1 MHPKPFPKVFPPEFP
16 LELQNVIL
24 TLLRDLCVQ
33 HFPLA
38 QQPTNNGRP
47 LLLHTHPCDTLVLRT
62 YGATLSLSKS
72 TQSLIA
78 IPLGGLGEFGMNMM
92 ALRLGD
98 DIIVID
104 AGMMFPESELL
115 GVDLVIPDTTYLKQ
129 NRANVRAIVLTH
141 GHEDHIG
148 ALPYI
153 LRDLNVPVYGTRFT
167 LALVKKRLAEANLL
181 DSTTLR
187 EVMPGRLIEI
197 GPYEIEFIPVTHS
210 TIDCVALAVRT
221 PLGVIIH
228 TGDFKIDQ
236 TPVGGAPFDLHSF
249 ARYGN
254 EGVLALFSD
263 STNVERPGF
272 TPSERAI
279 VPRIEELCRS
289 APRRV
294 ILSCFASSIHRIQQ
308 VIDIASRVGRKIA
321 FVGRSMVDNVEI
333 AHDLE
338 YLRIPDGMV
347 VRPQDIRTF
356 DPRRIIILASGSQ
369 AEPMSSLSRIAV
381 DNHRFVSVDESDTVI
396 LSARIIPGNEKAIF
410 RMLDHMFRRRALVYY
425 DNNAGTI
432 HVSGHASQEEQK
444 LVLQL
449 VKPKYFIP
457 VHGEYRH
464 LFRHAALAHQLGCVS
479 SEILL
484 LENGQTI
491 EFTEDG
497 ARRRDPVTSGRVLV
511 DSGSL
516 EEIEEVVIRDRKH
529 LSEDGVVVP
538 IIAIDKRTGRM
549 ETVPEIV
556 TRGMFSD
563 NGTELMAGARDVIL
577 KTVEQSNAE
586 EKGDW
591 SVIKEKIRVDLK
603 RYINKHTSKRPLIL
617 PVILEV

>member
-1 MHPKPFPKVFPPEFP
+1 M
-16 LELQNVIL
+16 
-24 TLLRDLCVQ
+24 
-33 HFPLA
+33 
-38 QQPTNNGRP
+38 
-47 LLLHTHPCDTLVLRT
+47 
-62 YGATLSLSKS
+62 SKS
-72 TQSLIA
+72 THSLTA

-98 DIIVID
+98 EILVID
-104 AGMMFPESELL
+104 SGMMFPESELL
-115 GVDLVIPDTTYLKQ
+115 GVDLVIPDITYLKQ
-129 NRANVRAIVLTH
+129 NRAHVRAIVLTH

-153 LRDLNVPVYGTRFT
+153 LRDLNVPIYGTRFT
-167 LALVKKRLAEANLL
+167 LALVKKRLEEAGLL

-187 EVMPGRLIEI
+187 EVMPGRLVEI
-197 GPYEIEFIPVTHS
+197 GPFEIEFISVTHS
-210 TIDCVALAVRT
+210 TIDCVALAIRT

-228 TGDFKIDQ
+228 SGDFKIDQ
-236 TPVGGAPFDLHSF
+236 TPVGGALFDLHTF

-308 VIDIASRVGRKIA
+308 VIDIAARVGRKIA

-333 AHDLE
+333 AHSLG

-347 VRPQDIRTF
+347 VRPQDIRSF
-356 DPRRIIILASGSQ
+356 DPKRLVILASGSQ

-381 DNHRFVSVDESDTVI
+381 DNHRFVSVDENDSVI

-425 DNNAGTI
+425 DNSAGTI

-444 LVLQL
+444 LLLQL

-457 VHGEYRH
+457 IHGEYRH

-479 SEILL
+479 GEILL
-484 LENGQTI
+484 LEDGKTI

-497 ARRRDPVTSGRVLV
+497 VHRRDPVTAGRVCV

-516 EEIEEVVIRDRKH
+516 EEIEDVVIRDRKH

-538 IIAIDKRTGRM
+538 IIAIDKHTGKL
-549 ETVPEIV
+549 ESQPEIV
-556 TRGMFSD
+556 TRGLMSD
-563 NGTELMAGARDVIL
+563 NGQELIAGARQVIL
-577 KTVEQSNAE
+577 KTVEESNAE
-586 EKGDW
+586 EKSDW
-591 SVIKEKIRVDLK
+591 GVIKEKIRIDLK
-603 RYINKHTSKRPLIL
+603 RYISKHTSKRPLIL

>member
-1 MHPKPFPKVFPPEFP
+1 
-16 LELQNVIL
+16 
-24 TLLRDLCVQ
+24 
-33 HFPLA
+33 
-38 QQPTNNGRP
+38 
-47 LLLHTHPCDTLVLRT
+47 
-62 YGATLSLSKS
+62 
-72 TQSLIA
+72 
-78 IPLGGLGEFGMNMM
+78 MNMM

-104 AGMMFPESELL
+104 A
-115 GVDLVIPDTTYLKQ
+115 
-129 NRANVRAIVLTH
+129 
-141 GHEDHIG
+141 
-148 ALPYI
+148 
-153 LRDLNVPVYGTRFT
+153 VYGTRFT
-167 LALVKKRLAEANLL
+167 LALVKKRLDEAGLL
-181 DSTTLR
+181 QSTTLR
-187 EVMPGRLIEI
+187 EVIPGGRLVEI
-197 GPYEIEFIPVTHS
+197 GPFEIEFIPVTHS

-236 TPVGGAPFDLHSF
+236 TPVGGAPFDLHAF
-249 ARYGN
+249 ARYGH

-272 TPSERAI
+272 TGSERNV

-308 VIDIASRVGRKIA
+308 VIDIAARVGRKVA

-333 AHDLE
+333 AHSLE

-347 VRPQDIRTF
+347 VRPQDIRGF
-356 DPRRIIILASGSQ
+356 DPKRLVILASGSQ

-381 DNHRFVSVDESDTVI
+381 DNHRFVSVDENDTVI

-425 DNNAGTI
+425 DNSAGTI

-464 LFRHAALAHQLGCVS
+464 LFRHAALAYQLGCVTG
-479 SEILL
+479 EILV
-484 LENGQTI
+484 LEDGHAL

-497 ARRRDPVTSGRVLV
+497 AFRRDPVTAGRVCV

-538 IIAIDKRTGRM
+538 IIAIDKHTGKM
-549 ETVPEIV
+549 ESLPEIV
-556 TRGMFSD
+556 TRGFLPSD
-563 NGTELMAGARDVIL
+563 DGQEVVSGARDVVL
-577 KTVEQSNAE
+577 RTVEQSNAE
-586 EKGDW
+586 EKTDW
-591 SVIKEKIRVDLK
+591 GVIKEKIRVDLK
-603 RYINKHTSKRPLIL
+603 RYLNKQTSKRPLIL
-617 PVILEV
+617 PVILEI

>member
-1 MHPKPFPKVFPPEFP
+1 
-16 LELQNVIL
+16 
-24 TLLRDLCVQ
+24 
-33 HFPLA
+33 
-38 QQPTNNGRP
+38 
-47 LLLHTHPCDTLVLRT
+47 
-62 YGATLSLSKS
+62 LSKARH
-72 TQSLIA
+72 TLTA

-92 ALRLGD
+92 ALRLD
-98 DIIVID
+98 EDILVID

-115 GVDLVIPDTTYLKQ
+115 GVDLVIPDISYLKQ
-129 NRANVRAIVLTH
+129 NRAHVRAIVLTH

-167 LALVKKRLAEANLL
+167 LALVKKRLEEAGLL

-187 EVMPGRLIEI
+187 EVLPGRMVEI
-197 GPYEIEFIPVTHS
+197 GPFEIEFISVTHS
-210 TIDCVALAVRT
+210 TIDCVSLAIRT

-236 TPVGGAPFDLHSF
+236 TPVDGATFDLHTF

-308 VIDIASRVGRKIA
+308 VIDIAGRVGRKVA

-333 AHDLE
+333 AHSLE
-338 YLRIPDGMV
+338 CLRIPDGMV
-347 VRPQDIRTF
+347 VRPQDIRSF
-356 DPRRIIILASGSQ
+356 DPKRLVILASGSQ

-381 DNHRFVSVDESDTVI
+381 DNHRFVSVDENDSVI

-425 DNNAGTI
+425 DNSAGTI

-444 LVLQL
+444 LILQL

-479 SEILL
+479 GEILL
-484 LENGQTI
+484 LEDGKTI

-497 ARRRDPVTSGRVLV
+497 VHRRDPVTAGRVCV

-516 EEIEEVVIRDRKH
+516 EEIEAVVIRDRKH

-538 IIAIDKRTGRM
+538 IIAIDKHTGKL
-549 ETVPEIV
+549 ESHPEIV
-556 TRGMFSD
+556 TRGLMSD
-563 NGTELMAGARDVIL
+563 NGQELIAGARQVVL
-577 KTVEQSNAE
+577 KTVEESNAE
-586 EKGDW
+586 EKSDW
-591 SVIKEKIRVDLK
+591 GVIKEKIRVDLK

>member
-1 MHPKPFPKVFPPEFP
+1 MSKP
-16 LELQNVIL
+16 L
-24 TLLRDLCVQ
+24 
-33 HFPLA
+33 
-38 QQPTNNGRP
+38 
-47 LLLHTHPCDTLVLRT
+47 
-62 YGATLSLSKS
+62 
-72 TQSLIA
+72 QSLFA

-92 ALRLGD
+92 ALRYGD

-115 GVDLVIPDTTYLKQ
+115 GVDLVIPDITYLKQ
-129 NRANVRAIVLTH
+129 NRQHVRAIVLTH

-153 LRDLNVPVYGTRFT
+153 LRDLNVPVFGTRFT
-167 LALVKKRLAEANLL
+167 LALVKKRITEAGLL
-181 DSTTLR
+181 ESTTLR
-187 EVMPGRLIEI
+187 EVIPGRRVEI
-197 GPYEIEFIPVTHS
+197 GPFEIEMIPVTHS

-221 PLGVIIH
+221 PVGVIIH
-228 TGDFKIDQ
+228 TGDFKIDH
-236 TPVGGAPFDLHSF
+236 TPVGGAGFDIHTF

-263 STNVERPGF
+263 STNVERPGI
-272 TPSERAI
+272 TPSERAV
-279 VPRIEELCRS
+279 VPRIEELARS
-289 APRRV
+289 APKRV

-308 VIDIASRVGRKIA
+308 VIDIASRVGRKVA

-347 VRPQDIRTF
+347 VRSQDIRSF
-356 DPRRIIILASGSQ
+356 DPRKIIILASGSQ

-381 DNHRFVSVDESDTVI
+381 DNHRFVSVDENDTVI
-396 LSARIIPGNEKAIF
+396 LSSRIIPGNEKAIF

-425 DNNAGTI
+425 DNSAGVI

-464 LFRHAALAHQLGCVS
+464 LFRHAALAHQLGVVS
-479 SEILL
+479 GEILL
-484 LENGQTI
+484 VEDGQNI

-497 ARRRDPVTSGRVLV
+497 VRRRDPVTAGRVLV

-516 EEIEEVVIRDRKH
+516 EEIEEVVVRERKH

-538 IIAIDKRTGRM
+538 IIAIDKHTGKL
-549 ETVPEIV
+549 ESQPEIV
-556 TRGMFSD
+556 SRGFMSD
-563 NGTELMAGARDVIL
+563 NGSDLVAGARDIVLRTIN
-577 KTVEQSNAE
+577 TSNAE
-586 EKGDW
+586 ERADW

-603 RYINKHTSKRPLIL
+603 RYISKQTSKRPLIL

>member
-1 MHPKPFPKVFPPEFP
+1 
-16 LELQNVIL
+16 
-24 TLLRDLCVQ
+24 
-33 HFPLA
+33 
-38 QQPTNNGRP
+38 
-47 LLLHTHPCDTLVLRT
+47 
-62 YGATLSLSKS
+62 LSKPL
-72 TQSLIA
+72 QSLFA

-92 ALRLGD
+92 ALRYGD

-115 GVDLVIPDTTYLKQ
+115 GVDLVIPDITYLKQ
-129 NRANVRAIVLTH
+129 NRQLVRAIILTH

-153 LRDLNVPVYGTRFT
+153 LRDLNVPIYGTRFT
-167 LALVKKRLAEANLL
+167 LALVKKRLTEANLL

-187 EVMPGRLIEI
+187 EVIPGRRVEV

-221 PLGVIIH
+221 PVGVIIH
-228 TGDFKIDQ
+228 TGDFKIDH
-236 TPVGGAPFDLHSF
+236 TPVGGAGFDIHTF

-263 STNVERPGF
+263 STNVERPGI
-272 TPSERAI
+272 TPSERAV
-279 VPRIEELCRS
+279 VPRIEELARS

-308 VIDIASRVGRKIA
+308 VIDIASRVGRKVA

-333 AHDLE
+333 AHELE

-347 VRPQDIRTF
+347 VRSQDIRSF
-356 DPRRIIILASGSQ
+356 DPRKIIILASGSQ

-381 DNHRFVSVDESDTVI
+381 DNHRFVSVDENDTVI
-396 LSARIIPGNEKAIF
+396 LSSRIIPGNEKAIF

-425 DNNAGTI
+425 DNSAGVI

-457 VHGEYRH
+457 VHGEFRH
-464 LFRHAALAHQLGCVS
+464 LFRHAALAHQLGVVS
-479 SEILL
+479 GEILL
-484 LENGQTI
+484 VENGQNI

-497 ARRRDPVTSGRVLV
+497 AFRRDPVTAGRVLV

-516 EEIEEVVIRDRKH
+516 EEIEEVVVRDRKH

-538 IIAIDKRTGRM
+538 IIAIDKHTGKL
-549 ETVPEIV
+549 ESQPEIV
-556 TRGMFSD
+556 TRGFMSD
-563 NGTELMAGARDVIL
+563 NGSDLVTGARDIVLRTIN
-577 KTVEQSNAE
+577 TSNPE
-586 EKGDW
+586 ERADW

-603 RYINKHTSKRPLIL
+603 RYINKQTSKRPLIL

>member
-1 MHPKPFPKVFPPEFP
+1 
-16 LELQNVIL
+16 
-24 TLLRDLCVQ
+24 
-33 HFPLA
+33 
-38 QQPTNNGRP
+38 
-47 LLLHTHPCDTLVLRT
+47 
-62 YGATLSLSKS
+62 LSKTS
-72 TQSLIA
+72 QSLTA

-98 DIIVID
+98 EIIVVD

-115 GVDLVIPDTTYLKQ
+115 GVDLVIPDITYLKQ
-129 NRANVRAIVLTH
+129 NRAQVRAIVLTH

-167 LALVKKRLAEANLL
+167 LALVKKRLDEAGLL
-181 DSTTLR
+181 ESTTLR
-187 EVMPGRLIEI
+187 EVIPGRLVEV
-197 GPYEIEFIPVTHS
+197 GPFEIEFISVTHS
-210 TIDCVALAVRT
+210 TVDCVALAIRT
-221 PLGVIIH
+221 PLGVVIH

-249 ARYGN
+249 AKYGN

-308 VIDIASRVGRKIA
+308 VIDIASRVNRKVA

-333 AHDLE
+333 AHSLE
-338 YLRIPDGMV
+338 LLRIPDGMV
-347 VRPQDIRTF
+347 VRPQDIRGF
-356 DPRRIIILASGSQ
+356 DPKRIIILASGSQ

-381 DNHRFVSVDESDTVI
+381 DNHRFVSVDENDSVI
-396 LSARIIPGNEKAIF
+396 LSARIIPGNEKSIF

-425 DNNAGTI
+425 DNSAGTI

-444 LVLQL
+444 LLLQL

-464 LFRHAALAHQLGCVS
+464 LFRHAALAHQLGAVS
-479 SEILL
+479 HEILL
-484 LENGQTI
+484 VEDGRPI

-497 ARRRDPVTSGRVLV
+497 AHRRDPVTAGRVCV

-516 EEIEEVVIRDRKH
+516 EEIEDVVIRDRKH
-529 LSEDGVVVP
+529 LSEDGIVVP
-538 IIAIDKRTGRM
+538 IIAIDKHTGKM
-549 ETVPEIV
+549 ESHPEIV
-556 TRGMFSD
+556 TRGLMSD
-563 NGTELMAGARDVIL
+563 NGQELIVGARLVIM
-577 KTVEQSNAE
+577 KTVEESNAE
-586 EKGDW
+586 EKSDW
-591 SVIKEKIRVDLK
+591 GVIKEKIRVDLK
-603 RYINKHTSKRPLIL
+603 RYISKQTSKRPLIL

>member
-1 MHPKPFPKVFPPEFP
+1 
-16 LELQNVIL
+16 
-24 TLLRDLCVQ
+24 
-33 HFPLA
+33 
-38 QQPTNNGRP
+38 
-47 LLLHTHPCDTLVLRT
+47 
-62 YGATLSLSKS
+62 LSKS
-72 TQSLIA
+72 PSQSLLA

-92 ALRLGD
+92 ALRFGD

-115 GVDLVIPDTTYLKQ
+115 GIDLVIPDISYLKQ
-129 NRANVRAIVLTH
+129 NRQHVRAIVLTH

-153 LRDLNVPVYGTRFT
+153 LRDLNVPVFGTRFT
-167 LALVKKRLAEANLL
+167 LALVKKRLEEAGLL

-187 EVMPGRLIEI
+187 EVIPGRRVEI

-221 PLGVIIH
+221 PIGVIIH
-228 TGDFKIDQ
+228 TGDFKIDH
-236 TPVGGAPFDLHSF
+236 TPVNGEGFDVATF

-263 STNVERPGF
+263 STNVERPGY
-272 TPSERAI
+272 TQSERAV

-308 VIDIASRVGRKIA
+308 VIDIAQRVGRKVA

-333 AHDLE
+333 AHNLE
-338 YLRIPDGMV
+338 CLHIPDGAV
-347 VRPQDIRTF
+347 VRSQDIRGF
-356 DPRRIIILASGSQ
+356 EPRKLLVLASGSQ

-381 DNHRFVSVDESDTVI
+381 DNHRFVSVEENDTVI
-396 LSARIIPGNEKAIF
+396 LSSRIIPGNEKAIF

-425 DNNAGTI
+425 DNSAGVI

-444 LVLQL
+444 LLLQL

-464 LFRHAALAHQLGCVS
+464 LFRHAALAHQLGVVS
-479 SEILL
+479 GEILL
-484 LENGQTI
+484 LEDGKCV
-491 EFTEDG
+491 EFTEEG
-497 ARRRDPVTSGRVLV
+497 AFRREPVTAGRVLV

-516 EEIEEVVIRDRKH
+516 EEIEEVVVRERKH

-538 IIAIDKRTGRM
+538 IIAIDKHTGNL
-549 ETVPEIV
+549 ESQPEIV
-556 TRGMFSD
+556 TRGFISD
-563 NGTELMAGARDVIL
+563 NGSDLMTGARDVVLRTIN
-577 KTVEQSNAE
+577 TSNSE
-586 EKGDW
+586 EMSDW

-603 RYINKHTSKRPLIL
+603 RYINKQTSKRPLIL

>member
-1 MHPKPFPKVFPPEFP
+1 
-16 LELQNVIL
+16 
-24 TLLRDLCVQ
+24 
-33 HFPLA
+33 
-38 QQPTNNGRP
+38 
-47 LLLHTHPCDTLVLRT
+47 
-62 YGATLSLSKS
+62 LSKPL
-72 TQSLIA
+72 QSLFA

-92 ALRLGD
+92 ALRYGD

-115 GVDLVIPDTTYLKQ
+115 GVDLVIPDITYLKQ
-129 NRANVRAIVLTH
+129 NRQHVRAIVLTH

-153 LRDLNVPVYGTRFT
+153 LRDLNVPIYCTRFT
-167 LALVKKRLAEANLL
+167 LALVKKRITEAGLL

-187 EVMPGRLIEI
+187 EVIPGRRIEI
-197 GPYEIEFIPVTHS
+197 GPFEIEMIPVTHS

-221 PLGVIIH
+221 PVGVIIH
-228 TGDFKIDQ
+228 TGDFKIDH
-236 TPVGGAPFDLHSF
+236 TPVGGAGFDIHTF

-263 STNVERPGF
+263 STNVERPGI
-272 TPSERAI
+272 TPSERAV
-279 VPRIEELCRS
+279 VPRIEELARS
-289 APRRV
+289 APKRV

-308 VIDIASRVGRKIA
+308 VIDIASRVGRKVA

-347 VRPQDIRTF
+347 VRSQDIRAF
-356 DPRRIIILASGSQ
+356 DPRKIIILASGSQ

-381 DNHRFVSVDESDTVI
+381 DNHRFVSVDENDTVI
-396 LSARIIPGNEKAIF
+396 LSSRIIPGNEKAIF

-425 DNNAGTI
+425 DNSAGVI

-449 VKPKYFIP
+449 VKPRYFIP

-464 LFRHAALAHQLGCVS
+464 LFRHAALAHQLGVVS
-479 SEILL
+479 GEILL
-484 LENGQTI
+484 VENGQNI

-497 ARRRDPVTSGRVLV
+497 AFRRDPVTAGRVLV

-516 EEIEEVVIRDRKH
+516 EEIEEVVVRERKH

-538 IIAIDKRTGRM
+538 IIAIDKHTGKL
-549 ETVPEIV
+549 ESQPEIV
-556 TRGMFSD
+556 SRGFMSD
-563 NGTELMAGARDVIL
+563 NGSDLVAGARDIVLRTIN
-577 KTVEQSNAE
+577 TSNAE
-586 EKGDW
+586 ERADW

-603 RYINKHTSKRPLIL
+603 RYISKQTSKRPLIL

>member
-1 MHPKPFPKVFPPEFP
+1 
-16 LELQNVIL
+16 LS
-24 TLLRDLCVQ
+24 
-33 HFPLA
+33 
-38 QQPTNNGRP
+38 QP
-47 LLLHTHPCDTLVLRT
+47 
-62 YGATLSLSKS
+62 A
-72 TQSLIA
+72 QSLTA

-92 ALRLGD
+92 ALRFGD
-98 DIIVID
+98 DILVID

-115 GVDLVIPDTTYLKQ
+115 GVDLVIPDITYLKQ
-129 NRANVRAIVLTH
+129 NRAHVRAIVLTH

-167 LALVKKRLAEANLL
+167 LALVKKRLDEAGLL
-181 DSTTLR
+181 QSATLR
-187 EVMPGRLIEI
+187 EVIPGGRLVEI

-236 TPVGGAPFDLHSF
+236 TPVGGAPFDLHAF
-249 ARYGN
+249 ARYGH

-272 TPSERAI
+272 TGSERNI

-308 VIDIASRVGRKIA
+308 VLDIAARVGRKVA

-333 AHDLE
+333 AHSLE

-347 VRPQDIRTF
+347 VRPQDIRGF
-356 DPRRIIILASGSQ
+356 DPKRLVILASGSQ

-381 DNHRFVSVDESDTVI
+381 DNHRFVSVDENDTVI

-425 DNNAGTI
+425 DNSGGTI

-449 VKPKYFIP
+449 IKPKYFIP

-464 LFRHAALAHQLGCVS
+464 LFRHAALAYQLGCVS
-479 SEILL
+479 GEILV
-484 LENGQTI
+484 LEDGHTI

-497 ARRRDPVTSGRVLV
+497 AFRRDPVAAGRVCV

-516 EEIEEVVIRDRKH
+516 EEIEEAVIRDRKH

-538 IIAIDKRTGRM
+538 IIAIDKHTGRM
-549 ETVPEIV
+549 ESQPEIV

-563 NGTELMAGARDVIL
+563 NGNEFLAGARDVVL

-586 EKGDW
+586 EKSDW

-603 RYINKHTSKRPLIL
+603 RYINKQTSKRPLIL

>member
-1 MHPKPFPKVFPPEFP
+1 
-16 LELQNVIL
+16 
-24 TLLRDLCVQ
+24 LRN
-33 HFPLA
+33 P
-38 QQPTNNGRP
+38 
-47 LLLHTHPCDTLVLRT
+47 
-62 YGATLSLSKS
+62 S
-72 TQSLIA
+72 QSLTV

-92 ALRLGD
+92 ALRVGD
-98 DIIVID
+98 DILVID
-104 AGMMFPESELL
+104 CGMMFPESELL
-115 GVDLVIPDTTYLKQ
+115 GVDLVIPDITYLKQ
-129 NRANVRAIVLTH
+129 NRAMVRAIVLTH

-148 ALPYI
+148 ALQYI
-153 LRDLNVPVYGTRFT
+153 LRDLNVPIYGTRFT
-167 LALVKKRLAEANLL
+167 LALVKKRLDEAGLT

-187 EVMPGRLIEI
+187 EVIPSRLVEI
-197 GPYEIEFIPVTHS
+197 GPFEIEFIPVTHS

-221 PLGVIIH
+221 PAGVIIH

-236 TPVGGAPFDLHSF
+236 TPVGGAPLDLHAF
-249 ARYGN
+249 ARYGA

-272 TPSERAI
+272 TPTERAV

-308 VIDIASRVGRKIA
+308 VIDIAGRVGRKVA

-333 AHDLE
+333 AHSLN

-347 VRPQDIRTF
+347 VRSQDIRSF
-356 DPRRIIILASGSQ
+356 DPRKIVILASGSQ

-381 DNHRFVSVDESDTVI
+381 DNHRFVSVDENDSVI

-425 DNNAGTI
+425 DNSAGTI

-444 LVLQL
+444 LILQL
-449 VKPKYFIP
+449 VKPKYFVPI
-457 VHGEYRH
+457 HGEYRH

-479 SEILL
+479 GEILL
-484 LENGQTI
+484 MEDGQSI
-491 EFTEDG
+491 EFSEDG
-497 ARRRDPVTSGRVLV
+497 AHRRDPVTAGRVCV

-538 IIAIDKRTGRM
+538 IIAIDKHTGKM
-549 ETVPEIV
+549 ELHPEIV
-556 TRGMFSD
+556 TRGMFGD
-563 NGTELMAGARDVIL
+563 NNQQLLAGAREVIM
-577 KTVEQSNAE
+577 KTVEQSNPE
-586 EKGDW
+586 EKSDW
-591 SVIKEKIRVDLK
+591 GVIKEKIRIDLK
-603 RYINKHTSKRPLIL
+603 RYINKQTSKRPLIL

>member
-1 MHPKPFPKVFPPEFP
+1 MV
-16 LELQNVIL
+16 
-24 TLLRDLCVQ
+24 
-33 HFPLA
+33 
-38 QQPTNNGRP
+38 
-47 LLLHTHPCDTLVLRT
+47 
-62 YGATLSLSKS
+62 
-72 TQSLIA
+72 
-78 IPLGGLGEFGMNMM
+78 
-92 ALRLGD
+92 LRLGD

-115 GVDLVIPDTTYLKQ
+115 GVDLVIPDITYLKQ
-129 NRANVRAIVLTH
+129 NRAFVRAIVLTH

-167 LALVKKRLAEANLL
+167 LALVKKRLDEAGLL
-181 DSTTLR
+181 QSTTLR
-187 EVMPGRLIEI
+187 EVIPGGRLVEI

-221 PLGVIIH
+221 PVGVIIH
-228 TGDFKIDQ
+228 TGDFKIDH
-236 TPVGGAPFDLHSF
+236 TPVNGAGFDVATF

-263 STNVERPGF
+263 STNVERPGY

-294 ILSCFASSIHRIQQ
+294 ILSCFASSVHRIQQ
-308 VIDIASRVGRKIA
+308 VIDIAGRVGRKVA

-333 AHDLE
+333 AHNLE
-338 YLRIPDGMV
+338 CLSIPDGMV
-347 VRPQDIRTF
+347 VRAQDIRGF
-356 DPRRIIILASGSQ
+356 EPRKIVILASGSQ

-381 DNHRFVSVDESDTVI
+381 DNHRFVSVDENDTVI
-396 LSARIIPGNEKAIF
+396 LSSRIIPGNEKAIF

-425 DNNAGTI
+425 DNSAGVI

-444 LVLQL
+444 LLLQL

-464 LFRHAALAHQLGCVS
+464 LFRHAALAHQLGVVS
-479 SEILL
+479 GEILL
-484 LENGQTI
+484 LEDGYCL
-491 EFTEDG
+491 EFNEDG
-497 ARRRDPVTSGRVLV
+497 AFRRDPVTAGRVLV

-516 EEIEEVVIRDRKH
+516 EEIEEVVVRERKH

-538 IIAIDKRTGRM
+538 IIAIDKHTGNL
-549 ETVPEIV
+549 ESQPEIV
-556 TRGMFSD
+556 TRGFISD
-563 NGTELMAGARDVIL
+563 NGSDLMAGARDVVLRTIN
-577 KTVEQSNAE
+577 TSNPE
-586 EKGDW
+586 EMSDW

-603 RYINKHTSKRPLIL
+603 RYINKQTSKRPLIL

>member
-1 MHPKPFPKVFPPEFP
+1 MIRFLFRVWS
-16 LELQNVIL
+16 
-24 TLLRDLCVQ
+24 
-33 HFPLA
+33 
-38 QQPTNNGRP
+38 
-47 LLLHTHPCDTLVLRT
+47 TH
-62 YGATLSLSKS
+62 SLSK
-72 TQSLIA
+72 TNKSLLA

-92 ALRLGD
+92 VLRYGD

-115 GVDLVIPDTTYLKQ
+115 GVDLVIPDITYLKQ
-129 NRANVRAIVLTH
+129 NMQHVRAIVLTH

-153 LRDLNVPVYGTRFT
+153 LRDLNVPIYGTRFT
-167 LALVKKRLAEANLL
+167 LALVKKRLEEAGLL
-181 DSTTLR
+181 QSATLR
-187 EVMPGRLIEI
+187 ETTPGRLVEI
-197 GPYEIEFIPVTHS
+197 GPFEIEFIPVTHS
-210 TIDCVALAVRT
+210 TIDCVALAIRT
-221 PLGVIIH
+221 PIGVVMH
-228 TGDFKIDQ
+228 TGDFKVDQ
-236 TPVGGAPFDLHSF
+236 TPVDNVPFDLHTF
-249 ARYGN
+249 AKYGN

-272 TPSERAI
+272 TPSERTI
-279 VPRIEELCRS
+279 VPRIEELARS

-308 VIDIASRVGRKIA
+308 VIDIAERVGRKVA

-333 AHDLE
+333 AHSLN

-347 VRPQDIRTF
+347 VRPQDIRNF
-356 DPRRIIILASGSQ
+356 EAKKLLILASGSQ

-381 DNHRFVSVDESDTVI
+381 DNHRFVSVDENDTVI

-425 DNNAGTI
+425 DNSAGTI
-432 HVSGHASQEEQK
+432 HVSGHASQEEQR
-444 LVLQL
+444 LILRL

-464 LFRHAALAHQLGCVS
+464 LFRHAALAHQLGAVS
-479 SEILL
+479 EEILL
-484 LENGQTI
+484 LEDGKCI

-497 ARRRDPVTSGRVLV
+497 VARRDPVAAGRILV

-516 EEIEEVVIRDRKH
+516 EEIEEIVVRDRKH
-529 LSEDGVVVP
+529 LSEEGVVIP
-538 IIAIDKRTGRM
+538 IIAIDKHTGRM
-549 ETVPEIV
+549 ESAPEIV
-556 TRGMFSD
+556 SRGLMSE
-563 NGTELMAGARDVIL
+563 NGSELMNGAREIVL
-577 KTVEQSNAE
+577 KTFEQSNME
-586 EKGDW
+586 ERADW

>member
-1 MHPKPFPKVFPPEFP
+1 
-16 LELQNVIL
+16 
-24 TLLRDLCVQ
+24 
-33 HFPLA
+33 
-38 QQPTNNGRP
+38 
-47 LLLHTHPCDTLVLRT
+47 
-62 YGATLSLSKS
+62 
-72 TQSLIA
+72 
-78 IPLGGLGEFGMNMM
+78 MNMM
-92 ALRLGD
+92 ALRCGD

-115 GVDLVIPDTTYLKQ
+115 GIDLVIPDISYLKQ
-129 NRANVRAIVLTH
+129 NRQYVRAIVLTH

-153 LRDLNVPVYGTRFT
+153 LRDLDVPVYGTRFT
-167 LALVKKRLAEANLL
+167 LALVKKRLAEASLL
-181 DSTTLR
+181 ESTVLR
-187 EVMPGRLIEI
+187 EVIPGRRVEI

-210 TIDCVALAVRT
+210 TVDCVALAVRT
-221 PLGVIIH
+221 PLGVIMH
-228 TGDFKIDQ
+228 TGDFKIDH
-236 TPVGGAPFDLHSF
+236 TPVEGAGFDIHTF

-263 STNVERPGF
+263 STNVERPGY
-272 TPSERAI
+272 TPSERAV
-279 VPRIEELCRS
+279 VPRIEDLARS

-308 VIDIASRVGRKIA
+308 VIDVASKVGRKVA

-333 AHDLE
+333 AHDLG

-347 VRPQDIRTF
+347 VRPQDIRSF
-356 DPRRIIILASGSQ
+356 EPRKIVILASGSQ

-381 DNHRFVSVDESDTVI
+381 DNHRLVSIDENDTII
-396 LSARIIPGNEKAIF
+396 LSSRIIPGNEKAIF

-425 DNNAGTI
+425 DNSSGVI

-449 VKPKYFIP
+449 VKPRYFIP

-464 LFRHAALAHQLGCVS
+464 LFRHAALAHQLGVVS
-479 SEILL
+479 GEILL
-484 LENGQTI
+484 AENGHCI
-491 EFTEDG
+491 EFTEEG
-497 ARRRDPVTSGRVLV
+497 VFRRDPVTAGRVLV

-516 EEIEEVVIRDRKH
+516 EEIEEVVVRDRRH

-538 IIAIDKRTGRM
+538 IIAIDKHSGKL
-549 ETVPEIV
+549 ESQPEIV
-556 TRGMFSD
+556 TRGFMSD
-563 NGTELMAGARDVIL
+563 NGNDLVTGARDIVLRTIN
-577 KTVEQSNAE
+577 TSNSE
-586 EKGDW
+586 ERADW

-603 RYINKHTSKRPLIL
+603 RYINKQTSKRPLIL